1 MWWQLKGGALDETSD
16 LVAEEG
22 NGESNNVLDIK
33 GCVWQRKDIVS
44 AKKKKYCSKRRGV
57 FNLTTNS
64 TMCLSFGI
72 GANDI

>member
-1 MWWQLKGGALDETSD
+1 
-16 LVAEEG
+16 
-22 NGESNNVLDIK
+22 
-33 GCVWQRKDIVS
+33 VWQRKDIVS
-44 AKKKKYCSKRRGV
+44 AKKKYCSKRRGV